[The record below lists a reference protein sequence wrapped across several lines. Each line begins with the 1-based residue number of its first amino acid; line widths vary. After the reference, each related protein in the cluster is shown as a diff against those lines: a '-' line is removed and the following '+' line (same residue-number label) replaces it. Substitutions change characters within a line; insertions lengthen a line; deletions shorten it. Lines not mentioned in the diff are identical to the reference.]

1 VNSYKSRGIPF
12 AAGRELLPGANGE
25 TAFSSRVRGERGDFV
40 NPFAVRIVDGTLV
53 ARAVIRDIKERK
65 KRKEKEK
72 KKKKE
77 KGKKKRP
84 RVSLFGF
91 VYRSGA
97 RYSSSRGSVTNCSRD
112 AAA

>member
-77 KGKKKRP
+77 KGKKRDLASP
-84 RVSLFGF
+84 CLDS
-91 VYRSGA
+91 SIGA
-97 RYSSSRGSVTNCSRD
+97 ERD
-112 AAA
+112 ILAVVAA